1 MAVRID
7 EGGQI
12 IRTPNGTGTTRTPN
26 RRINTG
32 IASKIRI
39 IFLIIFIIGV
49 FIFCIRL
56 FNIRDLLVSST
67 AEIKKTYENSS
78 LVDEQTYQNNGFV
91 FPKSDTELLNQK
103 DIRNLSDNDLQN
115 AINEIYA
122 RYGYIF
128 RNDKVCEYYE
138 QFSWYTGCIPADKF
152 SADCFNQIE
161 RQNLNLLVNERKRR
175 KAAK

>member
-1 MAVRID
+1 MAIRID
-7 EGGQI
+7 EFGHI

-49 FIFCIRL
+49 FIFCMRL
-56 FNIRDLLVSST
+56 FDIEDLPVFSS
-67 AEIKKTYENSS
+67 AEIKKTYDNNS
-78 LVDEQTYQNNGFV
+78 LLDEQTYQNNGFV
-91 FPKSDTELLNQK
+91 FPKSDTELLNQGE
-103 DIRNLSDNDLQN
+103 IRNLSDNDLQN

-138 QFSWYTGCIPADKF
+138 QFSWYTGCISADKF
-152 SADCFNQIE
+152 SVDCFNQIE
-161 RQNLNLLVNERKRR
+161 RQNLNLLINERKSR
-175 KAAK
+175 KAAD